1 MPWDAIASGVV
12 GAVSAGTQLAATKY
26 TNDTNYRIAREN
38 MGWQQQEN
46 ERAFQRELQM
56 WDMQNQYNSPESQ
69 RRRLEEAGYN
79 AMLMQG
85 SGSNVSPGNS
95 SSSPGYSPAQ
105 AITPTM
111 QDYNVGNLGM
121 GVADLIQRIKLNNKN
136 IEQTDAAIAGIN
148 ADTLVKLQ
156 DLKFKENVFEYQVEA
171 EKELLDDIR
180 SKIANRNASTRY
192 TLTQEE
198 LARENFKLDSALK
211 KMDLATKDFKLQYE
225 KDVRDFRYVAEQLA
239 NEYTRATVGLSQAQK
254 YYYQQKAYEA
264 IQLTEKALNDA
275 SLLGLEYGLQ
285 KNFYESNKVMKN
297 PFVKK
302 VLDFLMQIAI
312 KRK

>member
-79 AMLMQG
+79 AMLTQG

-95 SSSPGYSPAQ
+95 SSTPGYTPAQ

-111 QDYNVGNLGM
+111 QDYNVGNLGL
-121 GVADLIQRIKLNNKN
+121 GVADLLQRIKLNNKN

-148 ADTLVKLQ
+148 ADTLKKLQ
-156 DLKFKENVFEYQVEA
+156 DLKYKDTVWDYQVEA
-171 EKELLDDIR
+171 ERELVNDIR
-180 SKIANRNASTRY
+180 ARISNRSANTSY
-192 TLTQEE
+192 TLTKQE
-198 LARENFKLDSALK
+198 LDKENFKITQALK
-211 KMDLATKDFKLQYE
+211 KLDIEQKDFDLQYL
-225 KDVRDFRYVAEQLA
+225 KDVRGFRYVAEQLA
-239 NEYTRATVGLSQAQK
+239 NDYTRATTGVSLAQK
-254 YYYQQKAYEA
+254 NYYRQKANEA
-264 IQLTEKALNDA
+264 INLTKKAFYDA
-275 SLLGLEYGLQ
+275 GNAGLEYALQ
-285 KNFYESNKVMKN
+285 KNFYDDNEIMKN
-297 PFVKK
+297 PF
-302 VLDFLMQIAI
+302 I
-312 KRK
+312 RKIVEFITQLLLK